1 MNTAHPLS
9 NPGER
14 RIEARD
20 ASCVKSVEAGGRV
33 IVTGNRGNSSTYQ
46 WFATQGTSHE

>member
-1 MNTAHPLS
+1 MNTAHPHT

-20 ASCVKSVEAGGRV
+20 APCVKSVDASGLV
-33 IVTGNRGNSSTYQ
+33 VTGNRGNSST
-46 WFATQGTSHE
+46 FSTRSIT